1 MRVAIA
7 SGKGGTGK
15 TFLAV
20 NLALKAAETQTTL
33 LMDLDVEEPNGGIF
47 IQGDDAEIHKVTRAI
62 PSWDPGACNLCGKCI
77 SWCKFN
83 ALIKLGEMILVMPPL
98 CHSCYA
104 CSELCPMQALP
115 MEQQSLGEIR
125 HLKLGKLD
133 FTESKLDVGLEQSSP
148 LIERTLE
155 LADELFAD
163 KELQILDSPP
173 GTACAMVSAVKTVDY
188 VILISEPTP
197 FGLFDL
203 NLAVE
208 TVRQLGL
215 PFSVVIN
222 RDGIGNN
229 DIYDYLEK
237 EGIPLLAK
245 IPNQRKIAEMYSRG
259 EIIYQQVPEVD
270 EALEQIL
277 SKIRSLS

>member
-1 MRVAIA
+1 MRIAIA

-15 TFLAV
+15 TTLAV

-47 IQGDDAEIHKVTRAI
+47 IQADDADVHKVMRAI

-125 HLKLGKLD
+125 HLKLGNLD
-133 FTESKLDVGLEQSSP
+133 FTESKLDVGLEQSAP
-148 LIERTLE
+148 LIDKTLKF
-155 LADELFAD
+155 ADEHFAG

-203 NLAVE
+203 TLAVE

-229 DIYDYLEK
+229 DIYKYLED

-245 IPNQRKIAEMYSRG
+245 IPHQREIAEMYSRG
-259 EIIYQQVPEVD
+259 EILYKKVPAVD
-270 EALEQIL
+270 EALDKIL
-277 SKIRSLS
+277 STIRSLS

>member
-1 MRVAIA
+1 M
-7 SGKGGTGK
+7 
-15 TFLAV
+15 
-20 NLALKAAETQTTL
+20 
-33 LMDLDVEEPNGGIF
+33 
-47 IQGDDAEIHKVTRAI
+47 
-62 PSWDPGACNLCGKCI
+62 
-77 SWCKFN
+77 
-83 ALIKLGEMILVMPPL
+83 
-98 CHSCYA
+98 
-104 CSELCPMQALP
+104 
-115 MEQQSLGEIR
+115 
-125 HLKLGKLD
+125 
-133 FTESKLDVGLEQSSP
+133 
-148 LIERTLE
+148 
-155 LADELFAD
+155 LFR
-163 KELQILDSPP
+163 SPP

-203 NLAVE
+203 TLAVE

-229 DIYDYLEK
+229 DIYKYLED

-245 IPNQRKIAEMYSRG
+245 IPNQRRIAEMYSRG

-270 EALEQIL
+270 KALEQIL